1 MKNQSST
8 SMVITWMR
16 PRDLV
21 LGLVIEYVVTYR
33 AVKVAEIP
41 VYSRTLHTVELDA
54 HSTSIQITEL
64 ESYTTYNITVT
75 PIARGGKRMKSAFI
89 YAGKFYTATAWK
101 RFIYFCLLT
110 KH

>member
-1 MKNQSST
+1 
-8 SMVITWMR
+8 MR

-33 AVKVAEIP
+33 AAKVAEIP

-54 HSTSIQITEL
+54 RSTSIQITEL

-75 PIARGGKRMKSAFI
+75 PIASDGRRMKSAFI
-89 YAGKFYTATAWK
+89 CAGKFLHQ
-101 RFIYFCLLT
+101 RQCGGG
-110 KH
+110 